1 MFSKPL
7 AFGLLALGCVT
18 AAAGGAYVAT
28 RHNAAAF
35 QATSPATAA
44 VPAVS
49 APAASVPSKPA
60 DQGVS
65 ETEAAVTPASTDAAK
80 QDAPA
85 PPSSTKPTVQVQAP
99 APRESKSAP
108 VAAPARPKPAPAAV
122 NDPPART
129 VPLPQRTTPLPDAV
143 PPDATP
149 SPVAV
154 LPSPAPAGAEPATGD
169 NTGPP
174 QPDTIDD
181 LVLPAASVIG
191 LQLETGLTSE
201 RAHVEDRVEARV
213 TRDVLVDGRLAIPA
227 GSRVLGSVTQVDR
240 GGKLKDRARLSIR
253 FHTLVLANG
262 DELSL
267 RTEQIT
273 REGEAP
279 AADSSR
285 KIGGAAVGGAILG
298 AILGG
303 GKGAMI
309 GGMAGAGGGTA
320 MVMAGDRNPATFQ
333 PGTIVTARLASPVTV
348 QVHRDR

>member
-28 RHNAAAF
+28 RHNAAEF
-35 QATSPATAA
+35 QAPAPLPAA
-44 VPAVS
+44 S
-49 APAASVPSKPA
+49 APSASVPSKPA

-65 ETEAAVTPASTDAAK
+65 ETEAAVTPPSTDAAK
-80 QDAPA
+80 QEVPA
-85 PPSSTKPTVQVQAP
+85 ARASTKPTLQAQTP
-99 APRESKSAP
+99 GPRESKSTPAAAP
-108 VAAPARPKPAPAAV
+108 VRPKPAPAAV
-122 NDPPART
+122 NDSPART
-129 VPLPQRTTPLPDAV
+129 VPLPQRTTPQPTAV
-143 PPDATP
+143 APDATP

-154 LPSPAPAGAEPATGD
+154 LPSPAPAGDPATGD
-169 NTGPP
+169 NAEPP
-174 QPDTIDD
+174 QPDTVDE

-253 FHTLVLANG
+253 FQTLVLANG

-273 REGEAP
+273 REGDAP